1 MSRAINICLVQPGP
15 ASPSKEE
22 NIQTGLNLIDLAAQE
37 PVDVIVFPEMFT
49 TQFFCVGF
57 TDPKFMDLAETVPG
71 PATEIFGEKARERD
85 CHILLPMY
93 EKGPREGEFYNSAV
107 LIGPDGKVIEG
118 VLPDGTR
125 TPAARKNYIS
135 HFRWGEMVNDEK
147 FYFRLG
153 PGHPVF
159 ETDLGKIGCL
169 ICYER
174 WFPEGWRVLALNGAE
189 LILLPTASAGYVWE
203 MWVCGLRSNAAEN
216 IVFAAGCNKAGVE
229 TVDGRDTRY
238 YGISC
243 ITGPDGRVIAQGPEA
258 EGPVFV
264 RGTVDLDEVVEAR
277 RRLMVYRD
285 RRPELY
291 GTLSQTA

>member
-1 MSRAINICLVQPGP
+1 MSRAINLCLVQPGP

-22 NIQTGLNLIDLAAQE
+22 NIQRGLNLIDLAAQE
-37 PVDVIVFPEMFT
+37 PVDLIVFPEMFT

-57 TDPKFMDLAETVPG
+57 TDPKFMDLAETIPG
-71 PATEIFGEKARERD
+71 PATQIFGEKARERD
-85 CHILLPMY
+85 CHILLPIY

-118 VLPDGTR
+118 ILPDGTR
-125 TPAARKNYIS
+125 LPAARKNYIS

-153 PGHPVF
+153 SGHPVF

-189 LILLPTASAGYVWE
+189 LILLPIGDLYTMSPKE
-203 MWVCGLRSNAAEN
+203 AAY
-216 IVFAAGCNKAGVE
+216 AC
-229 TVDGRDTRY
+229 
-238 YGISC
+238 
-243 ITGPDGRVIAQGPEA
+243 
-258 EGPVFV
+258 
-264 RGTVDLDEVVEAR
+264 
-277 RRLMVYRD
+277 RLMDAKKVIPMHFGTFPPLEGTPR
-285 RRPELY
+285 ELQELT
-291 GTLSQTA
+291 GHL